1 VSTSDA
7 TAAIRHSDLF
17 PEDVKSFLK
26 NPSKTLSHNLAQPE
40 FTQTNLVS
48 DAQPGHLTAAI
59 QDPNLINPWGVAFPP
74 TGPFWVA
81 NNHTGTAT
89 VYNVDPKTN
98 TPTKLGLV
106 VTIATP
112 SGQTTPAS
120 PTGVVFND
128 SHGFVVN
135 GAPASF
141 IFDTE
146 DGTLSA
152 WNSNSGTQ
160 SVLAVDNSAD
170 PAHGDPNVPP
180 AEGIG
185 AVYKGLAIGQDE
197 GQPMLYATNFRHGTV
212 DMFNDQFQ
220 QVGSFTDSSLPAGY
234 APFNA
239 QVLDHH
245 VFVTFAV
252 QDQFKHDDVA
262 GAGNGFVD
270 EFDMDGHLITRVAS
284 NGALNS
290 PWGLAIAP
298 HDFGKFA
305 GDLLVGNFGDGTINA
320 FDLKTDMFVGTL
332 RGADGN
338 PIVIGDLWSI
348 KPGNDGAAGSKGSI
362 FFTAGVQG
370 EAQGLFGSLT
380 PIPGSDRFAESTS
393 GSHVTAG

>member
-1 VSTSDA
+1 VSTSDS
-7 TAAIRHSDLF
+7 TVAIRHSDLF
-17 PEDVKSFLK
+17 PDDVKSFLK
-26 NPSKTLSHNLAQPE
+26 NPLKKLARPE

-59 QDPNLINPWGVAFPP
+59 QDPNLINPWGVAFSP

-89 VYNVDPKTN
+89 LYNVDPKTN
-98 TPTKLGLV
+98 TPTQLGLV
-106 VTIATP
+106 VTIAVP
-112 SGQTTPAS
+112 QGQTTPAS
-120 PTGVVFND
+120 PTGAVFNE

-146 DGTLSA
+146 DGTLAA
-152 WNSNSGTQ
+152 WNSNAGSQ
-160 SVLAVDNSAD
+160 SVLMVDNSAD

-180 AEGIG
+180 DEGIG
-185 AVYKGLAIGQDE
+185 AVYKGLAIGQDN
-197 GQPMLYATNFRHGTV
+197 GQPMLYAANFRHGTV
-212 DMFNDQFQ
+212 DMFSDQFQ
-220 QVGSFTDSSLPAGY
+220 QVGSFTDDSLPAGY

-270 EFDMDGHLITRVAS
+270 EFDMDGHLLTRVAS
-284 NGALNS
+284 NGPLNS

-305 GDLLVGNFGDGTINA
+305 GDLLVGNFGDGAINA
-320 FDLKTDMFVGTL
+320 FDLKTDMFAGTL

-338 PIVIGDLWSI
+338 PIAIGDLWSI
-348 KPGNDGAAGSKGSI
+348 KQGNNEGAGSKGSI
-362 FFTAGVQG
+362 FFTAGVQN
-370 EAQGLFGSLT
+370 EAQGLFGSIS
-380 PIPGSDRFAESTS
+380 PISDSDRFAVSTS
-393 GSHVTAG
+393 GSHVMAG